1 MRELPMTLPKLALLL
16 ALPLLSLF
24 AIPAF
29 AQRHVVIYRCTDAS
43 GALTIQNDKP
53 CPKGSKQQKKTIDV
67 PPPMPTYE
75 SRAERMPKI
84 VAAEKKQEEQRL
96 QEEIRDALPPPVP
109 EAERKPPPPLFECTT
124 WDKQTY
130 LTQDETPP
138 QRCVPIQVIGLDGK
152 PANGAAHACR
162 YTTDTCTPVPDDT
175 LCRGWQSRVDEAKFR
190 AHFAGQNEGNER
202 VLDYEKMAA
211 TVRNSTCGQ

>member
-1 MRELPMTLPKLALLL
+1 MTLPKLALLL
-16 ALPLLSLF
+16 ALPMLSLL

-43 GALTIQNDKP
+43 GALTIQNDES
-53 CPKGSKQQKKTIDV
+53 CPKGSKQQKKTVDV

-84 VAAEKKQEEQRL
+84 VAAEKKQEEQRIQDDI
-96 QEEIRDALPPPVP
+96 QEALPPPVP
-109 EAERKPPPPLFECTT
+109 EEDRKPPPPLFECTT

-130 LTQDETPP
+130 LTDDETPP
-138 QRCVPIQVIGLDGK
+138 QRCVPIQVVGLDGVV
-152 PANGAAHACR
+152 NGAAQACR
-162 YTTDTCTPVPDDT
+162 YSTDTCAPVPDDT
-175 LCRGWQSRVDEAKFR
+175 LCRGWQRRVDEAKFR
-190 AHFAGQNEGNER
+190 AHFAGESKDEER
-202 VLDYEKMAA
+202 QLDYEKLAA